1 MGWLVFSLHHTIGY
15 EKAYGYP
22 EIGESFRWALGLAS
36 PILFAAIFAGH
47 GEGVERVLRWLCVLA
62 LGGEVVLLGITWL
75 SPYLALLPGGAAV
88 LLVYSEWAEQLA
100 ARARQRR
107 AGEPWSRRYLRRA
120 AVTGLV
126 ALGVWWGWFRNP
138 LPSDEEMIAHFQAH
152 RAEFEE
158 LVELFRNYR
167 PQPADSPAWD
177 DIPEIRVRRERIGV
191 RYVTPQLGYW
201 LPDPYSVETGKHVLE
216 LILSHQFGQFEV
228 RRYSTLK
235 LVPAD
240 KRYYRGSVRYGTIW
254 KDYHHFPETPK
265 VEDGRLWWPANEKG
279 EMNDKDRVFSSLN
292 GYPPNWEKGDCVYRR
307 IELHWFI
314 RMCRAF

>member
-158 LVELFRNYR
+158 LVGLYRNYR
-167 PQPADSPAWD
+167 RPPGGKRIWGNL
-177 DIPEIRVRRERIGV
+177 PEMRQRRENLGVRRVVE
-191 RYVTPQLGYW
+191 QLGYW
-201 LPDPYSVETGKHVLE
+201 LPEPYSIETGKRLLE
-216 LILSHQFGQFEV
+216 LIHN
-228 RRYSTLK
+228 R
-235 LVPAD
+235 
-240 KRYYRGSVRYGTIW
+240 
-254 KDYHHFPETPK
+254 
-265 VEDGRLWWPANEKG
+265 
-279 EMNDKDRVFSSLN
+279 
-292 GYPPNWEKGDCVYRR
+292 
-307 IELHWFI
+307 
-314 RMCRAF
+314 